1 MALVKKGSRR
11 ITVDGVAYR
20 WRVRGRATY
29 AQGLVWRP
37 LAYAVERAE
46 ATGAIMVVTTDQP
59 HPSNWFAISARPV
72 LPADVAGAIRMAH
85 AQGWT
90 PEKPGVPFLLDLSQE
105 FTPPDW
111 PLRAAVEPV
120 KQDLDNAAGTDHR

>member
-46 ATGAIMVVTTDQP
+46 VTGAIMVVATNQP
-59 HPSNWFAISARPV
+59 HPSNWFEISARPV
-72 LPADVAGAIRMAH
+72 LPADVAGAIRAAH
-85 AQGWT
+85 ARGWT
-90 PEKPGVPFLLDLSQE
+90 PEKPGVPFHLDLSEE
-105 FTPPDW
+105 FTP
-111 PLRAAVEPV
+111 LS
-120 KQDLDNAAGTDHR
+120 